1 MNIFVGSLSFKTTE
15 EELRK
20 EFEAFGEVDTVKIIV
35 DQETLKSR
43 GFGFVTMPDK
53 EQAEA
58 AIAGLNGKLI
68 NGFALKANEAR
79 PRESRGPRERSG
91 GPPNRGGSGYGQGN
105 RPSGG
110 GYGHSDRG
118 GSSYGGGRSGGGY
131 ERSGGSGGGIYDSQ
145 GNSIYD
151 SKNRGGGR
159 KGRGGH
165 GSGGGG
171 RSGGGRRSY

>member
-15 EELRK
+15 EELRR

-35 DQETLKSR
+35 DQETLRSR
-43 GFGFVTMPDK
+43 GFGFVTMPNKD
-53 EQAEA
+53 QAEA
-58 AIAGLNGKLI
+58 AIAGLNGKEL
-68 NGFALKANEAR
+68 NGFTLKANEAR
-79 PRESRGPRERSG
+79 PRESRGPNRERSS
-91 GPPNRGGSGYGQGN
+91 GPPNRGGSGYNQGS
-105 RPSGG
+105 RPAGG

-118 GSSYGGGRSGGGY
+118 GSSFGGGRS
-131 ERSGGSGGGIYDSQ
+131 SGGSYDRNGGGIYDNQ

-171 RSGGGRRSY
+171 RPGGGGRRSY